1 MTYEEYRNKK
11 SNNKKNYLKL
21 LKIFVGKL
29 FTIVIFSMIVIISC
43 NYSDKFRNFVIND
56 VLNKTMDF
64 SKVNNIVDKF
74 KGNLKKEEVI
84 PVIKNESVCEKY
96 RDGIKCKNS
105 GNVVLKDGGIVTY
118 IGEKEG
124 YNNTIIIQ
132 QSDGYYAWY
141 GNIKESVKLYDYIE
155 SGEVIGNSEKEYY
168 YVLLKDDK
176 PIELINES

>member
-11 SNNKKNYLKL
+11 SSDKHS
-21 LKIFVGKL
+21 LKIIKTILNKL
-29 FTIVIFSMIVIISC
+29 FTIVIFSMIVIILC
-43 NYSDKFRNFVIND
+43 NYSSKFKSFLID
-56 VLNKTMDF
+56 EVLNKTMDF

-74 KGNLKKEEVI
+74 KGDLKKEEVI
-84 PVIKNESVCEKY
+84 PTMKNESICEKY
-96 RDGIKCKNS
+96 KDGIKCLNS

-124 YNNTIIIQ
+124 YNNTVIVQ

-155 SGEVIGNSEKEYY
+155 SGEVIGTSDKEYY